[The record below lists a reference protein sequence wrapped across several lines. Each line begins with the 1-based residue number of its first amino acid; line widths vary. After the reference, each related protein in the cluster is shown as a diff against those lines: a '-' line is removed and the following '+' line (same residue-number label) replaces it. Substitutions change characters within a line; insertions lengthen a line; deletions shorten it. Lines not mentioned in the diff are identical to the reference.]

1 MNIKSNEE
9 KRSRVAVYCRVSTR
23 EKGQLESLENQIS
36 SYRERVETSP
46 AYCLAEIYYDS
57 GMSGYKENRPGFLQM
72 LEDGEKG
79 KFDVIVTKSVTRFA
93 RNTATVL
100 RATRQLKKL
109 GIGVYFELQEIYTL
123 SQKGE
128 ILLTLLA
135 AFAQAESEN
144 ARLQTQQMIQRKYEK
159 GQPPRQLQ
167 RCLGYKK
174 DEYSEFVPDENAWI
188 VEQIFQLAAKGKR
201 ISEITRYLNE
211 TGIKTQNGKFFRR
224 CSVSRILHNN
234 AYIGEFTGQRYYV
247 NEQRKL
253 VRNRGEK
260 PMYHMIEDHVP
271 IISMELWNAAQDHL
285 KSNSKKPKKQ
295 LQKNQPG
302 SSCLVKETLEQED
315 FQ

>member
-1 MNIKSNEE
+1 MDIKSDRK
-9 KRSRVAVYCRVSTR
+9 KRYRVAVYCRVSTR

-36 SYRERVETSP
+36 SYRERIETSSEH
-46 AYCLAEIYYDS
+46 CLAGIYYDS
-57 GMSGYKENRPGFLQM
+57 GISGYKENRPGFLQM

-79 KFDVIVTKSVTRFA
+79 MFDVVVTKSVTRFA

-100 RATRQLKKL
+100 KATRQLKRM

-128 ILLTLLA
+128 VLLTLLA

-159 GQPPRQLQ
+159 GEPPRQLQ

-174 DEYSEFVPDENAWI
+174 DEYGEFVPDENAWI
-188 VEQIFQLAAKGKR
+188 VERIFQLAADGKR

-211 TGIKTQNGKFFRR
+211 TGIKTQNGKDFRR

-260 PMYHMIEDHVP
+260 PMYHIKEDHIP
-271 IISMELWNAAQDHL
+271 IITQELWDCAQITL
-285 KSNSKKPKKQ
+285 KNVERGRGKDKE
-295 LQKNQPG
+295 KNH
-302 SSCLVKETLEQED
+302 KEYLA
-315 FQ
+315 